1 MRDKERFEEEMEYM
15 KRNKW
20 IITAVVV
27 LIYIVIKMKTAFTKL
42 IGGKNE

>member
-1 MRDKERFEEEMEYM
+1 MRDKERFEEEVEYM

-20 IITAVVV
+20 IIIAVVV
-27 LIYIVIKMKTAFTKL
+27 LLDVVIRMKTAFTKL